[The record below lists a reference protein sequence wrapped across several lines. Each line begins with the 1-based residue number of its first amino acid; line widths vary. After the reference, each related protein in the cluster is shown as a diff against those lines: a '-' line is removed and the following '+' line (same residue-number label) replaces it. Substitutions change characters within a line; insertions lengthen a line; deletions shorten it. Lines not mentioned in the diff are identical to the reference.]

1 VQLDLRCKTSDQ
13 LRDTMMTGEIALV
26 AVICGALNNENVKL
40 KM

>member
-1 VQLDLRCKTSDQ
+1 
-13 LRDTMMTGEIALV
+13 MMTGEIALV